1 MIVPPRR
8 SATNLE
14 LSMEGYPAEWPN
26 VGPFQESLSHC
37 PFVEDATKAF
47 LECRSRKSPWP
58 SGPQEDSSSSLPL
71 PPPPPPPPTF
81 TLGLSEHLPQL
92 PSEHQYCIARPPPSR
107 RRNATFA
114 SASQVSRA
122 CALLLAPTASN
133 PRRKAVGGRWRIE
146 TKSILR
152 QGQDW

>member
-1 MIVPPRR
+1 MPPRR

-92 PSEHQYCIARPPPSR
+92 PSEHREASTKPKKKRYLRKRLSSEPSLCSVAGTDGQQPKKKGSR
-107 RRNATFA
+107 RE
-114 SASQVSRA
+114 V
-122 CALLLAPTASN
+122 
-133 PRRKAVGGRWRIE
+133 E
-146 TKSILR
+146 
-152 QGQDW
+152 D